1 MFSDR
6 INRIDLIYF
15 TGCGVRLEKR
25 PDEAKKVQFRFS
37 VRKSEESTM
46 DALSLALLFVGAMME
61 RLPSKMEAVFCL
73 SAACPAEREKGK
85 NILFIL

>member
-25 PDEAKKVQFRFS
+25 PDEAEKTQFRFS
-37 VRKSEESTM
+37 AKRSGESTM
-46 DALSLALLFVGAMME
+46 EAFSLAVLFIGAMSE
-61 RLPSKMEAVFCL
+61 RLLSKTDDTFCL
-73 SAACPAEREKGK
+73 SSGK
-85 NILFIL
+85 AKTSCISCNPV

>member
-25 PDEAKKVQFRFS
+25 PDEAEKTQFCRMAQYVNDFLL
-37 VRKSEESTM
+37 RWM
-46 DALSLALLFVGAMME
+46 LLFAFLLE
-61 RLPSKMEAVFCL
+61 RQKHPVH
-73 SAACPAEREKGK
+73 PVNPVK
-85 NILFIL
+85 NRRKI